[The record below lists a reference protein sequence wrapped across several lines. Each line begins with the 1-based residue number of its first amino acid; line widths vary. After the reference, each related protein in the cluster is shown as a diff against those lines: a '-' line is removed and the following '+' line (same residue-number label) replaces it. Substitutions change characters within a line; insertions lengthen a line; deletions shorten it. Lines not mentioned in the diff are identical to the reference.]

1 LKTGIVLA
9 DIVNNVYKLKT
20 NHLKHKLFKQTKT
33 MKKQVKKI
41 TLKTDKIVN
50 LSKSQSRQVAAGR
63 GSDITGF
70 WYCVITTT
78 KTI

>member
-1 LKTGIVLA
+1 
-9 DIVNNVYKLKT
+9 
-20 NHLKHKLFKQTKT
+20 

-50 LSKSQSRQVAAGR
+50 LSKSQSQQVAAGR
-63 GSDITGF
+63 GSDFTGF

>member
-1 LKTGIVLA
+1 
-9 DIVNNVYKLKT
+9 
-20 NHLKHKLFKQTKT
+20 

-50 LSKSQSRQVAAGR
+50 LTKSQSQQVAAGR
-63 GSDITGF
+63 SIITGF
-70 WYCVITTT
+70 LLCEILTT